1 MKIKKV
7 IIFCSLLFPFL
18 LQSQNIYKK
27 PAMPFVYKANETI
40 LDLTFTNKSIEE
52 VQRCIDNARGK
63 SDVIRISLKG
73 IFYVTKAPLK
83 LSDKMILFLNNAT
96 IKAANN
102 SNVSAL
108 ISIEKSQFISIS
120 STGNGTID
128 GSGKYI
134 KAFEIINSGKIH
146 IDNIKI
152 TSCKKG
158 GVDYVGNGQK
168 IYAEPG
174 SITRCVIADCGEIA
188 VSIVNSFNFIF
199 TDNKVYNAKTGIHL
213 DADNAVISH
222 NTINNCMNGIEDL
235 SHYETISYNSINKC
249 QKGITLAASC
259 LESFIG
265 NNTIKENELGLELN
279 STKAKVYNNDCDNR
293 NEVTGNGTKNQLF
306 ANKGITITEGN
317 NVGCEYFNPPLLG
330 NMHNDLIKVGKGRSD
345 ITITDVQLKEVRD
358 LINKA
363 HAQHSL
369 DVIVVHLEG
378 TFPTSSEFDSL
389 LVNEDE
395 CILLNGTI
403 NGKGNVG
410 KLITFSDNI
419 TASISG
425 GTLDGNG
432 TNGTVSMIF
441 ITGNAKAIVDSV
453 KIINGLHQ
461 GITKRNSHAATYI
474 RGCLVEKCG
483 GRGYWQLAA
492 DRLFAFEN
500 RAWRCDVDG
509 VDIDAY
515 STNSIIQKNYSCDNR
530 RHGVFV
536 EEGANGNIVLDNI
549 LDSNTTGVSF
559 YNLEVNNNHT
569 SRNLIASN
577 LCRYNIRG
585 ISVSAAADN
594 KSTQD
599 NTIFNNTCTNSQD
612 VGIGG
617 YFSPTKTKNNYNAMN
632 TIKNNRIG
640 SFAPIASFETNYNWN
655 TLDSVSTIPVDITQV
670 ASKVEQKA
678 VQISWIAATES
689 YSHHY
694 EIERTTTMS
703 NYKMIGKIVAL
714 SENSSGVKYTY
725 LDKTAPGGMN
735 FYRIK
740 HVDNNSRIT
749 YSDIFPVE
757 NHIDTSLIN
766 IQFKKLKNWT
776 FQVDVHSK
784 DSIDAIALQVFD
796 LKGNIRY
803 KEDFNFKKALN
814 TTLISKIPEIISGTF
829 ILYIKSSFGDV
840 MKKVV
845 FSRYKE

>member
-1 MKIKKV
+1 MAIKKV
-7 IIFCSLLFPFL
+7 LLLSSLLLHFVV
-18 LQSQNIYKK
+18 QSQNIYKQ
-27 PAMPFVYKANETI
+27 PSMPFIHKANET
-40 LDLTFTNKSIEE
+40 LTDLTFTNKSIEE
-52 VQRCIDNARGK
+52 IQRGIDNVRGK
-63 SDVIRISLKG
+63 TDVIRITLKG
-73 IFYVTKAPLK
+73 SFLVTKAPLK
-83 LSDKMILFLNNAT
+83 LYDKMILFLNNAT

-102 SNVSAL
+102 STALSL

-120 STGNGTID
+120 STGNGIVD
-128 GSGKYI
+128 GNNKYI
-134 KAFEIINSGKIH
+134 KAFEIIHSGKIH
-146 IDNIKI
+146 IDNLKI

-158 GVDYVGNGQK
+158 GIDYVGNGQK
-168 IYAEPG
+168 VYADPG
-174 SITRCVIADCGEIA
+174 SITRCDITNCGEIA

-199 TDNKVYNAKTGIHL
+199 TDNKVNSAKTGIHL
-213 DADNAVISH
+213 DADNAAISH
-222 NTINNCMNGIEDL
+222 NVISKCVNGIEAK
-235 SHYETISYNSINKC
+235 SHYETISYNNIHKC
-249 QKGITLAASC
+249 QKGIILASSS
-259 LESFIG
+259 LETFIG

-293 NEVTGNGTKNQLF
+293 NEVTGNGSKNQLF

-317 NVGCEYFNPPLLG
+317 NVGCDYFNPPLLG

-345 ITITDVQLKEVRD
+345 ITITDVPLKELRG

-363 HAQHSL
+363 HLQHSL

-410 KLITFSDNI
+410 KLITFSGDI

-432 TNGTVSMIF
+432 TNGTVAMMY
-441 ITGNAKAIVDSV
+441 ITGNAKVIVDSV
-453 KIINGLHQ
+453 RIINGLLQ

-474 RGCLVEKCG
+474 RACIAEKCG

-500 RAWRCDVDG
+500 KAWRCDVDG
-509 VDIDAY
+509 IDIDAY
-515 STNSIIQKNYSCDNR
+515 STNSILQKNYSCDNR

-536 EEGANGNIVLDNI
+536 EEGANGHIVLDNI

-585 ISVSAAADN
+585 ISVSAAADT

-599 NTIFNNTCTNSQD
+599 NTIFNNTCSNSQD

-617 YFSPTKTKNNYNAMN
+617 YYSPTKTFNNYHAMN
-632 TIKNNRIG
+632 TIKDNRIG
-640 SFAPIASFETNYNWN
+640 AFQQNASFETNYNWN
-655 TLDSVSTIPVDITQV
+655 TLDSAYTLPVDIAQV
-670 ASKVEQKA
+670 ASKVEQNA
-678 VQISWIAATES
+678 VQISWIAATER

-703 NYKMIGKIVAL
+703 NYKMIGKLDAVV
-714 SENSSGVKYTY
+714 ENSSREKYSF
-725 LDKTAPGGMN
+725 LDKTAPIGMN

-740 HVDNNSRIT
+740 HVDNSGRIT

-776 FQVDVHSK
+776 FQVDVLSK
-784 DSIDAIALQVFD
+784 DLIDAVTLQVFD
-796 LKGNIRY
+796 LKGNLKY
-803 KEDFNFKKALN
+803 KEDFNFKKALT
-814 TTLISKIPEIISGTF
+814 TTLVSKIPAIISGTF
-829 ILYIKSSFGDV
+829 ILYAKSAFGDV